1 MLPGV
6 GLAMRLTWGGARI
19 GLGRSVLFFGGAWG
33 RWESNVMGWGSNR
46 PLRRVS
52 LAQVDQAHEEQLGE
66 EDSNPRLLI
75 QSQLSYH

>member
-6 GLAMRLTWGGARI
+6 GLAMHLTSGGPRI
-19 GLGRSVLFFGGAWG
+19 GLGRSVLCFGGAWG
-33 RWESNVMGWGSNR
+33 RWESNVMGWGTNR

-52 LAQVDQAHEEQLGE
+52 LVHRDQAHEEQLGE